1 VPGTWPL
8 EPPPLDKVPVTA
20 ARKILAI
27 SVYNL
32 QDVRTIHYPLFR
44 WLWRRQPIA
53 KIGYSIFVY
62 DLTNDVEG
70 LLSLEESYVR
80 AGIWSVS
87 VDGR

>member
-1 VPGTWPL
+1 L
-8 EPPPLDKVPVTA
+8 EPPPLDKVPATA

-32 QDVRTIHYPLFR
+32 QDVKTIYYPLFR
-44 WLWRRQPIA
+44 WLWHRQPIA

-70 LLSLEESYVR
+70 LLKLEESYVR
-80 AGIWSVS
+80 AGIRSVS
-87 VDGR
+87 ADGR

>member
-1 VPGTWPL
+1 L
-8 EPPPLDKVPVTA
+8 EQPPFDKVPAAA

-32 QDVRTIHYPLFR
+32 QDVSTIYYPLFR

-62 DLTNDVEG
+62 DLTNDIEG
-70 LLSLEESYVR
+70 LLSLEEIYVR
-80 AGIWSVS
+80 AGIWRTS